1 MTSQTPLTCM
11 WMSLL
16 TSSHLLSSLHESTN
30 PSHPTP
36 TTDGFHSP
44 SCSPK
49 LPTTG
54 PLHVLFPPP
63 GMHSCPLSLVMLFH
77 LSDLQTSFLWLL
89 SLDYRLSWF
98 KTLPLL
104 SFHQSYHLTSLHVI
118 CIHLASLDILS
129 VWNNACSINTYWLTY
144 WLIYICLIPGL
155 CASWRREP
163 CVFILLLYPQH
174 LVNCLTQNWYLL
186 SKIHKPEHRF
196 LKLFFLFYIKV

>member
-1 MTSQTPLTCM
+1 MTNQTPLTCM

-36 TTDGFHSP
+36 ATDGFHSP

-77 LSDLQTSFLWLL
+77 LSDLQTSFPWLL

-104 SFHQSYHLTSLHVI
+104 SFHQSYHLTSLP
-118 CIHLASLDILS
+118 D
-129 VWNNACSINTYWLTY
+129 
-144 WLIYICLIPGL
+144 
-155 CASWRREP
+155 
-163 CVFILLLYPQH
+163 LYPLSFLGYPQCLEQCMFNKNLLTDL
-174 LVNCLTQNWYLL
+174 LVDLYLSDPWTVCFMKEGTMCVYTSAVSSTL
-186 SKIHKPEHRF
+186 S
-196 LKLFFLFYIKV
+196 